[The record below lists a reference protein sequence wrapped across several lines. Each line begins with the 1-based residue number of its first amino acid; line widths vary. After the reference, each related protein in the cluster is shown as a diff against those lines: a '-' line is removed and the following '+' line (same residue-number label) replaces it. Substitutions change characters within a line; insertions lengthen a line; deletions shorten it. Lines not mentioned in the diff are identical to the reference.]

1 MKVEAEP
8 SGVPT
13 FRPASA
19 YSTLMAR
26 QLMHSSTSP
35 KPLAGNLAIACWSLL
50 CLALAWTWS
59 HRWEGVWRQE
69 QSGHLRRLAI
79 AAGQIIT
86 FQQMVPSAEGRR
98 SWGSLEQLLQISLM
112 PLPSVSSDDPSV
124 RDASPSMPSISDPV
138 WTREA
143 DRRWR
148 VSVEM
153 DLPEAAPQA
162 RRLLAVRFADPQ
174 VAATSSW
181 FGLRPWQVATM
192 LWALGAAGWWFAI
205 QWPRRQQMQREAEM
219 ARWSQSV
226 LEDVGGEIQ
235 APRGIIDPDSPVA
248 NPLET
253 AFLTINRRLIE
264 SQQSSRTTGEVL
276 DEMREGVLTVDH
288 QMHLSYLNRAAGEM
302 LPISGKSPIGR
313 PLVEAIRIPGLV
325 DLVQRTMQQ
334 ETTEREATNDS
345 NRSFEGAGQEGLL
358 ELGSTQPRFLRARA
372 TRYRQPTGLPQ
383 VLVTLAD
390 ETQLRKLENLR
401 RDFTANVS
409 HELKTPL
416 SSIKAYAETLLI
428 GALEDP
434 EHNRGFVERI
444 AEQSDR
450 LEQLIFDLLK
460 LAQLQDSALLKPE
473 PLLLRPLLEQSRNAF
488 LPIAQRKGVT
498 LEFDLQI
505 SPSLEMQTDRDAL
518 LTIVNNLISNAVRYT
533 PSGGKVLVQAESME
547 EQIVLAVR
555 DTGIGIAPE
564 DLPRIF
570 ERFFRVEKARTQE
583 AGGTGLG
590 LAIVKHLVTSMQ
602 GQIDVESQVG
612 SGSTFRLQLPRILTE
627 PVIAP
632 IS

>member
-1 MKVEAEP
+1 
-8 SGVPT
+8 
-13 FRPASA
+13 
-19 YSTLMAR
+19 
-26 QLMHSSTSP
+26 
-35 KPLAGNLAIACWSLL
+35 
-50 CLALAWTWS
+50 
-59 HRWEGVWRQE
+59 
-69 QSGHLRRLAI
+69 
-79 AAGQIIT
+79 
-86 FQQMVPSAEGRR
+86 MVPSAEGRR

-505 SPSLEMQTDRDAL
+505 SPSLEMRTDRDAL

-612 SGSTFRLQLPRILTE
+612 CGSTFRLQLPRILTE

>member
-1 MKVEAEP
+1 
-8 SGVPT
+8 
-13 FRPASA
+13 
-19 YSTLMAR
+19 
-26 QLMHSSTSP
+26 
-35 KPLAGNLAIACWSLL
+35 
-50 CLALAWTWS
+50 
-59 HRWEGVWRQE
+59 
-69 QSGHLRRLAI
+69 
-79 AAGQIIT
+79 
-86 FQQMVPSAEGRR
+86 
-98 SWGSLEQLLQISLM
+98 
-112 PLPSVSSDDPSV
+112 
-124 RDASPSMPSISDPV
+124 
-138 WTREA
+138 
-143 DRRWR
+143 
-148 VSVEM
+148 
-153 DLPEAAPQA
+153 
-162 RRLLAVRFADPQ
+162 
-174 VAATSSW
+174 
-181 FGLRPWQVATM
+181 
-192 LWALGAAGWWFAI
+192 
-205 QWPRRQQMQREAEM
+205 
-219 ARWSQSV
+219 
-226 LEDVGGEIQ
+226 
-235 APRGIIDPDSPVA
+235 VA

-288 QMHLSYLNRAAGEM
+288 QMQLSYLNRAAGEM

-325 DLVQRTMQQ
+325 DLVQRTMDQ
-334 ETTEREATNDS
+334 EATNDT
-345 NRSFEGAGQEGLL
+345 NRSFEGAGQEGVL

-444 AEQSDR
+444 AEQSER

-460 LAQLQDSALLKPE
+460 LAQLQDSAMLKPE
-473 PLLLRPLLEQSRNAF
+473 PLMLRPLLEQSRNAF

-505 SPSLEMQTDRDAL
+505 SPALEMKTDRDAM

-533 PSGGKVLVQAESME
+533 PTGGKVLVQAVSNG
-547 EQIVLAVR
+547 EQVVLTVH
-555 DTGIGIAPE
+555 DTGIGIGAE

-612 SGSTFRLQLPRILTE
+612 RGSTFRLKLPRFINE

>member
-1 MKVEAEP
+1 
-8 SGVPT
+8 
-13 FRPASA
+13 
-19 YSTLMAR
+19 MA
-26 QLMHSSTSP
+26 
-35 KPLAGNLAIACWSLL
+35 K
-50 CLALAWTWS
+50 
-59 HRWEGVWRQE
+59 
-69 QSGHLRRLAI
+69 
-79 AAGQIIT
+79 
-86 FQQMVPSAEGRR
+86 
-98 SWGSLEQLLQISLM
+98 
-112 PLPSVSSDDPSV
+112 
-124 RDASPSMPSISDPV
+124 
-138 WTREA
+138 
-143 DRRWR
+143 
-148 VSVEM
+148 
-153 DLPEAAPQA
+153 
-162 RRLLAVRFADPQ
+162 
-174 VAATSSW
+174 
-181 FGLRPWQVATM
+181 
-192 LWALGAAGWWFAI
+192 WA
-205 QWPRRQQMQREAEM
+205 
-219 ARWSQSV
+219 QSV
-226 LEDVGGEIQ
+226 LEDEGRPIQ
-235 APRGIIDPDSPVA
+235 APQGIIDSDSPVA

-288 QMHLSYLNRAAGEM
+288 QMQLSYLNRAAGEM

-325 DLVQRTMQQ
+325 DLVQRTMDQ
-334 ETTEREATNDS
+334 EATNDT
-345 NRSFEGAGQEGLL
+345 NRSFEGAGQEGVL

-444 AEQSDR
+444 AEQSER

-460 LAQLQDSALLKPE
+460 LAQLQDSAMLKPE
-473 PLLLRPLLEQSRNAF
+473 PLMLRPLLEQSRNAF

-505 SPSLEMQTDRDAL
+505 SPALEMKTDRDAM

-533 PSGGKVLVQAESME
+533 PTGGKVLVQAVSNG
-547 EQIVLAVR
+547 EQVVLTVH
-555 DTGIGIAPE
+555 DTGIGIGAE

-612 SGSTFRLQLPRILTE
+612 RGSTFRLKLPRFINE

>member
-1 MKVEAEP
+1 
-8 SGVPT
+8 
-13 FRPASA
+13 
-19 YSTLMAR
+19 
-26 QLMHSSTSP
+26 
-35 KPLAGNLAIACWSLL
+35 
-50 CLALAWTWS
+50 
-59 HRWEGVWRQE
+59 
-69 QSGHLRRLAI
+69 
-79 AAGQIIT
+79 
-86 FQQMVPSAEGRR
+86 
-98 SWGSLEQLLQISLM
+98 
-112 PLPSVSSDDPSV
+112 
-124 RDASPSMPSISDPV
+124 
-138 WTREA
+138 
-143 DRRWR
+143 
-148 VSVEM
+148 
-153 DLPEAAPQA
+153 
-162 RRLLAVRFADPQ
+162 
-174 VAATSSW
+174 
-181 FGLRPWQVATM
+181 
-192 LWALGAAGWWFAI
+192 
-205 QWPRRQQMQREAEM
+205 MQREAEM

-612 SGSTFRLQLPRILTE
+612 CGSTFRLQLPRILTE

>member
-1 MKVEAEP
+1 MAH
-8 SGVPT
+8 
-13 FRPASA
+13 R
-19 YSTLMAR
+19 LMR
-26 QLMHSSTSP
+26 SSPSP

-59 HRWEGVWRQE
+59 QRWEGAWRQE

-79 AAGQIIT
+79 AAGQLIT
-86 FQQMVPSAEGRR
+86 FQQLVPSAEGRR
-98 SWGSLEQLLQISLM
+98 AWGSLEQLLQLSLM
-112 PLPSVSSDDPSV
+112 PLPALSSDDGV
-124 RDASPSMPSISDPV
+124 ARDGTPSMPSISDPV

-148 VSVEM
+148 VAVEM
-153 DLPEAAPQA
+153 ELPEAAPAA
-162 RRLLAVRFADPQ
+162 RRLLAVRFADPN
-174 VAATSSW
+174 VAASPW
-181 FGLRPWQVATM
+181 LGLRPWQIATL
-192 LWALGAAGWWFAI
+192 LWAMGAAGWWLAI
-205 QWPRRQQMQREAEM
+205 HWPRRQERLREAEM
-219 ARWSQSV
+219 AKWSQSV
-226 LEDVGGEIQ
+226 LEDEGREIQ
-235 APRGIIDPDSPVA
+235 APIGIIDPDSPVA
-248 NPLET
+248 SPLET

-288 QMHLSYLNRAAGEM
+288 QMHLSYLNRAAGQM

-325 DLVQRTMQQ
+325 DLVQRTMDQ
-334 ETTEREATNDS
+334 EGTNDS
-345 NRSFEGAGQEGLL
+345 NRSFEGAGQEGVL
-358 ELGSTQPRFLRARA
+358 ELGSTQPTFLRARA

-444 AEQSDR
+444 AEQSER

-460 LAQLQDSALLKPE
+460 LAQLQDSAMLKPE
-473 PLLLRPLLEQSRNAF
+473 PLMLRPLLEQSRNAF
-488 LPIAQRKGVT
+488 LPIAQRKGVI

-505 SPSLEMQTDRDAL
+505 SPALEMRTDRDAL

-533 PSGGKVLVQAESME
+533 PTGGNVLVQAESIG
-547 EQIVLAVR
+547 EQVVLTVR
-555 DTGIGIAPE
+555 DTGIGIAAE

-612 SGSTFRLQLPRILTE
+612 RGSTFRLQLPRITNE
-627 PVIAP
+627 PSIAP

>member
-1 MKVEAEP
+1 MKVETEP
-8 SGVPT
+8 FCVPILL
-13 FRPASA
+13 PASA
-19 YSTLMAR
+19 SSTLMAHR
-26 QLMHSSTSP
+26 FMRSSSST

-50 CLALAWTWS
+50 CLALAWSWS
-59 HRWEGVWRQE
+59 QRWEGAWRQE

-86 FQQMVPSAEGRR
+86 FQQLVPSAEGRR
-98 SWGSLEQLLQISLM
+98 AWGSLEQLLQLSLM
-112 PLPSVSSDDPSV
+112 PLPSPSGEDGEV
-124 RDASPSMPSISDPV
+124 RDGTPSMPSISDPV

-153 DLPEAAPQA
+153 ELPEAAPQA

-174 VAATSSW
+174 VAATYPW
-181 FGLRPWQVATM
+181 LGLRPWQIATL
-192 LWALGAAGWWFAI
+192 LWAVGAAGWWFAG
-205 QWPRRQQMQREAEM
+205 QWPRRQQMQREEEM
-219 ARWSQSV
+219 AKWSQSV
-226 LEDVGGEIQ
+226 LEDEGQEIQ
-235 APRGIIDPDSPVA
+235 APKGIIDPDSPVA

-253 AFLTINRRLIE
+253 AFLTINRRLNE

-325 DLVQRTMQQ
+325 ELVQRTMDQ
-334 ETTEREATNDS
+334 EATNET
-345 NRSFEGAGQEGLL
+345 NRSFEGAGQEGVL

-444 AEQSDR
+444 AEQSER

-460 LAQLQDSALLKPE
+460 LAQLQDSAMLKPE
-473 PLLLRPLLEQSRNAF
+473 PLLLKPLLEQSRSAF

-505 SPSLEMQTDRDAL
+505 SPALEMRTDRDAM
-518 LTIVNNLISNAVRYT
+518 LTIVNNLVSNAVRYT
-533 PSGGKVLVQAESME
+533 PTGGKVQVQAESIG
-547 EQIVLAVR
+547 EQIVLTVR
-555 DTGIGIAPE
+555 DTGIGIAAE

-602 GQIDVESQVG
+602 GQIDVESQVAR
-612 SGSTFRLQLPRILTE
+612 GSTFRLQLPRIINE

>member
-1 MKVEAEP
+1 
-8 SGVPT
+8 
-13 FRPASA
+13 
-19 YSTLMAR
+19 MAHR
-26 QLMHSSTSP
+26 LMHSSSSP

-50 CLALAWTWS
+50 CFALAWTWS
-59 HRWEGVWRQE
+59 QRWEGAWRQE

-86 FQQMVPSAEGRR
+86 FQQLVPSAEGRR
-98 SWGSLEQLLQISLM
+98 AWGSLEQLLQISLM
-112 PLPSVSSDDPSV
+112 PLPSLSSDDGSA
-124 RDASPSMPSISDPV
+124 RSSAPSMPSVSDPV

-148 VSVEM
+148 IAVEM
-153 DLPEAAPQA
+153 ELPEAAPQA
-162 RRLLAVRFADPQ
+162 RRLLAVRFADSQ
-174 VAATSSW
+174 VVATSSW
-181 FGLRPWQVATM
+181 LGLRPWQIATL
-192 LWALGAAGWWFAI
+192 LWALGASGWWFAI
-205 QWPRRQQMQREAEM
+205 HWPRRQQIQREAEM
-219 ARWSQSV
+219 AKWAQSV
-226 LEDVGGEIQ
+226 LEDEGQKIQ
-235 APRGIIDPDSPVA
+235 APQGIINPDSPVA
-248 NPLET
+248 SPLET
-253 AFLTINRRLIE
+253 AFLTINRRLTE

-288 QMHLSYLNRAAGEM
+288 QMHLSYLNRAAGQM

-325 DLVQRTMQQ
+325 DLVQRTMNQ
-334 ETTEREATNDS
+334 EATDQEATNEA
-345 NRSFEGAGQEGLL
+345 NRSFEGAGQEGVL

-416 SSIKAYAETLLI
+416 SSIKAYAETLLM

-444 AEQSDR
+444 AEQSER

-460 LAQLQDSALLKPE
+460 LAQLQDSAMLRPE
-473 PLLLRPLLEQSRNAF
+473 PLMLKPLLEQSRNAF

-505 SPSLEMQTDRDAL
+505 PPALEMKTDRDAM

-533 PSGGKVLVQAESME
+533 PAGGRVLVQAESIG
-547 EQIVLAVR
+547 EQVILTVR
-555 DTGIGIAPE
+555 DTGIGIGAD

-602 GQIDVESQVG
+602 GQIEVESQLG
-612 SGSTFRLQLPRILTE
+612 SGSTFRLQIPRILSE
-627 PVIAP
+627 PVLSP
-632 IS
+632 IP